1 MEIKQINTSKIVIY
15 KILKNKK
22 KKKEKKELIAHT
34 NYTIIQTFLITKR
47 FLWYVFIISRDR
59 TF

>member
-15 KILKNKK
+15 KILKNNK
-22 KKKEKKELIAHT
+22 KKKEKKELIGPA
-34 NYTIIQTFLITKR
+34 NYIIIQTFLITKR
-47 FLWYVFIISRDR
+47 FLWYVFITSKDR

>member
-1 MEIKQINTSKIVIY
+1 MEIKQINTSKIAIY

-34 NYTIIQTFLITKR
+34 H
-47 FLWYVFIISRDR
+47 
-59 TF
+59 

>member
-15 KILKNKK
+15 KILKNNK
-22 KKKEKKELIAHT
+22 KKKEKKELIGPA

-47 FLWYVFIISRDR
+47 FLWYVFITSKDR

>member
-34 NYTIIQTFLITKR
+34 H
-47 FLWYVFIISRDR
+47 
-59 TF
+59 